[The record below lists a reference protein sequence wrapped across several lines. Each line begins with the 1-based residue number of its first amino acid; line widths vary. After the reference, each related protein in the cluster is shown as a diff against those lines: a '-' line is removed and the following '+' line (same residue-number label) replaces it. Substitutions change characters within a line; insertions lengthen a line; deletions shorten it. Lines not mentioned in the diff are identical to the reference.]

1 MKRIVLFFF
10 LTGLFYLTIMWL
22 LPEPHKVEKIVL
34 KINRF
39 EKELFSINS
48 NNVANKSKQWD
59 RDFGSFNEV
68 FSRQILQIS
77 ETNNDMEYY
86 NALLAFTYNR
96 NMREA
101 YDSTKILFSDFSILR
116 HELELAFSKF
126 STAFPDYPIPEIT
139 TFFGGFNYGVVTY
152 DDNIGIGLENFLGKN
167 SKFYKYLGDPLYLR
181 FQKQKKFI
189 SSNVMEV
196 WFNEHFQRYLV
207 GRDFLAQMIQKGKM
221 MFFLDQFLSE
231 LDIHEKFRFSKEEMS
246 WVQENESSIWQ
257 YFVQEDLLFSN
268 KDSDFRSYIN
278 YAPFAKGMPKEA
290 PARVA
295 YFIGYRIV
303 SAYMKNNS
311 MDVESL
317 MYLTDANEFLK
328 KSKYKPNK

>member
-1 MKRIVLFFF
+1 MKRIVLIFS
-10 LTGLFYLTIMWL
+10 LTYLFYLIIMWL
-22 LPEPHKVEKIVL
+22 LPEPDKVKKIVL

-48 NNVANKSKQWD
+48 DNVVNKSKQWD
-59 RDFGSFNEV
+59 IDFGSFNNV
-68 FSRQILQIS
+68 FSRKILKIS
-77 ETNNDMEYY
+77 ETGNDMEYY
-86 NALLAFTYNR
+86 KALLAFTHNR
-96 NMREA
+96 DMREA
-101 YDSTKILFSDFSILR
+101 YDSTKILYSNFSELR
-116 HELELAFSKF
+116 HELELAFGEF

-152 DDNIGIGLENFLGKN
+152 DDNIGIGLENFRKN
-167 SKFYKYLGDPLYLR
+167 SKFYQYLGDPVYLR

-189 SSNVMEV
+189 SSNVLEV

-207 GRDFLAQMIQKGKM
+207 GRDFLAQMVQKGKM
-221 MFFLDQFLSE
+221 MFFLDQLLPD
-231 LDIHEKFRFSKEEMS
+231 LDLHAKFRFSKEEMD

-290 PARVA
+290 PGRVA

-303 SAYMKNNS
+303 FAYMKNNS
-311 MDVESL
+311 IDLESL
-317 MYLTDANEFLK
+317 MYLTDANDFLR
-328 KSKYKPNK
+328 KSKYKPSK

>member
-1 MKRIVLFFF
+1 MKRIVLIFS
-10 LTGLFYLTIMWL
+10 LTFLFYLIIMWFL
-22 LPEPHKVEKIVL
+22 HEPDKVKKIVL

-39 EKELFSINS
+39 ETELFSINS
-48 NNVANKSKQWD
+48 DNVVNKSKQWD
-59 RDFGSFNEV
+59 RDFGSFSKV
-68 FSRQILQIS
+68 FSRQILKIS
-77 ETNNDMEYY
+77 ANNDMEYY

-96 NMREA
+96 DMREA
-101 YDSTKILFSDFSILR
+101 YDSTKVLFSNFSELQ
-116 HELELAFSKF
+116 HELELAFGKF

-167 SKFYKYLGDPLYLR
+167 SKFYQYLGDPVYLR

-189 SSNVMEV
+189 SSNVLEV

-207 GRDFLAQMIQKGKM
+207 GRDFLAQMVQKGKM
-221 MFFLDQFLSE
+221 MFFLDHLLPD
-231 LDIHEKFRFSKEEMS
+231 LDLHEKFRFSKEEMA
-246 WVQENESSIWQ
+246 WVLENESSIWK

-268 KDSDFRSYIN
+268 KDSDFRSYID

-311 MDVESL
+311 IDVESL
-317 MYLTDANEFLK
+317 MYLTDANDFLK